1 MVAIY
6 GVVSSSVWGWPILHP
21 RASLCVGIW
30 LFIGCLS
37 VVILAGGPELMR
49 RLSLLSDRVVSV
61 GRIRLSG
68 AEIVG
73 AVAMTFLLVA
83 GIGMQMAAGLE
94 NLRRVPE
101 MDPNIEAAKWIR
113 GHSAPGAVVMARWEP
128 LVYHYS
134 GHKVIWFPASSD
146 PELLIAGIRRNHV
159 RLIVVTEDQDDS
171 YWRPSDSSCFQV
183 LAYAYP
189 MLFQQVHKGAHE
201 RVYELANEIQPT
213 DGPSY

>member
-1 MVAIY
+1 MY
-6 GVVSSSVWGWPILHP
+6 GVVGSSIWGWPILHP
-21 RASLCVGIW
+21 HASLCIGIW
-30 LFIGCLS
+30 LLIGCLS
-37 VVILAGGPELMR
+37 FVILAGGPELMR

-61 GRIRLSG
+61 GRARLSG

-73 AVAMTFLLVA
+73 AVAMIFLLAA
-83 GIGMQMAAGLE
+83 GIGMQVAAGLE

-113 GHSAPGAVVMARWEP
+113 EHSAPDAVVMARWEA

-146 PELLIAGIRRNHV
+146 PELLMAGIRRHHV
-159 RLIVVTEDQDDS
+159 RLIVVTEDEDGS
-171 YWRPSDSSCFQV
+171 YWKPSDSYCFQV

-189 MLFQQVHKGAHE
+189 MLFQQVHEGAHE
-201 RVYELANEIQPT
+201 RVYEFANEVQST
-213 DGPSY
+213 DGPSD